1 MKLVIDIP
9 EEAYKIIMSMAKE
22 YRADTIEDFI
32 VNGVPLDYV
41 LQEEVK
47 TDDIRTKS

>member
-9 EEAYKIIMSMAKE
+9 EEAYKIIMSMTKE
-22 YRADTIEDFI
+22 YGADTIEDFI

-41 LQEEVK
+41 LQAEVK
-47 TDDIRTKS
+47 SNDDRTKR

>member
-9 EEAYKIIMSMAKE
+9 EEAYKIIMSMTKE

-32 VNGVPLDYV
+32 VNGVPLEDV
-41 LQEEVK
+41 LQAEEK
-47 TDDIRTKS
+47 TT